1 MVFTFG
7 REPKLGLIDSE
18 IMEHVHQYLYN
29 TVSIPFP
36 GLAGISTP
44 ESLPDITPV
53 SPMDPK
59 LLEDD
64 GLVLEEGLLE
74 VADGG
79 LPLPALNSSF
89 PDPGRDLT

>member
-1 MVFTFG
+1 MACLALESLNHEYV
-7 REPKLGLIDSE
+7 
-18 IMEHVHQYLYN
+18 YN
-29 TVSIPFP
+29 KFIIPSL

-44 ESLPDITPV
+44 ESLPDNTPA

-64 GLVLEEGLLE
+64 GLVLEECLLE

-79 LPLPALNSSF
+79 LPLPCLKS
-89 PDPGRDLT
+89 

>member
-1 MVFTFG
+1 MACLTL
-7 REPKLGLIDSE
+7 ELLDHMHP
-18 IMEHVHQYLYN
+18 YLYH
-29 TVSIPFP
+29 TFSIPSP

-44 ESLPDITPV
+44 ESLPDIAPV

-64 GLVLEEGLLE
+64 GLVLEECLLE

-79 LPLPALNSSF
+79 LPLPCLKS
-89 PDPGRDLT
+89 